1 MIINTAFR
9 FPKKK
14 IKNVKGHVIRMSVR
28 ANLHQNKC
36 RINPGMYI
44 CSFEKG

>member
-14 IKNVKGHVIRMSVR
+14 IKNVKGHMLLGWVFGQICI
-28 ANLHQNKC
+28 K
-36 RINPGMYI
+36 INAG
-44 CSFEKG
+44 